1 MNKYTNTIKENV
13 EDTFLSDKLKEIS
26 EKQSELFDKKA
37 LYVLDNQ
44 ALIKLQRLIW
54 IEIKRRNLH
63 YWYHQW

>member
-44 ALIKLQRLIW
+44 ALIKLQRLI
-54 IEIKRRNLH
+54 
-63 YWYHQW
+63 